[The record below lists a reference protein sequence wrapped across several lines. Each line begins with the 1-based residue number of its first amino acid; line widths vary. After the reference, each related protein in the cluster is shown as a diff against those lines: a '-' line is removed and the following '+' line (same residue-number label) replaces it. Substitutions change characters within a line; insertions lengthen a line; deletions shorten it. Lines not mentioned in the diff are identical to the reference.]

1 MILKFYRMHSIEE
14 IQKTFPR
21 LTDPYTDCSSERCGI
36 LRGWCPSML
45 DYTERILPIRND
57 DGLGFVELEGSPWY
71 FDMRLGD
78 VLIVDTEKT
87 EDCYYLNRQKD
98 ALQDDE
104 YTISPCRS
112 ETSTVGGIV
121 NIPFYL
127 KKMRY
132 KRINR
137 LKILLADKGGKVY
150 DQMAIGNRT

>member
-1 MILKFYRMHSIEE
+1 
-14 IQKTFPR
+14 
-21 LTDPYTDCSSERCGI
+21 
-36 LRGWCPSML
+36 
-45 DYTERILPIRND
+45 
-57 DGLGFVELEGSPWY
+57 
-71 FDMRLGD
+71 MRLGD